1 MAVCSK
7 CQKKIGMFKKAIR
20 LGPDKARFCEACAE
34 EWRQEEKKQNLTALF
49 EGGAPAELFSIKKVM
64 MVDPDDA
71 THAQQFGGELIFTDK
86 GICYAAVTRF
96 KVPSQATATALFG
109 LIGALV
115 QASQA
120 KAAKKKAW
128 AKVPG
133 GGEERP
139 TDDLARFLY
148 DARRLVVLH
157 KRDLIRIQ
165 RRGVG
170 LRIEARDRKPQMF
183 ILDNGKKTYKQY
195 KSQIEDYLQ
204 Q

>member
-1 MAVCSK
+1 
-7 CQKKIGMFKKAIR
+7 MFKKTIR

-34 EWRQEEKKQNLTALF
+34 EWRQEEKKKDLRALY
-49 EGGAPAELFSIKKVM
+49 EGGAPTELFSIKKVVM
-64 MVDPDDA
+64 LDPDDA

-109 LIGALV
+109 LIGALIW
-115 QASQA
+115 ASQA
-120 KAAKKKAW
+120 KAARKKAW

-148 DARRLVVLH
+148 DARRLVVFH
-157 KRDLIRIQ
+157 KRDLTGIE
-165 RRGVG
+165 RRGTG
-170 LRIEARDRKPQMF
+170 LRIVARDKKPQMF
-183 ILDNGKKTYKQY
+183 VLDNGKKTYKQY
-195 KSQIEDYLQ
+195 KTQIENYL
-204 Q
+204 